1 MKRYELQRREADGK
15 RRRQLDEEKRKSKE
29 LDEEKRKAKELEDQR
44 RQEIA
49 IPQPIEDGMH
59 YI

>member
-1 MKRYELQRREADGK
+1 MKRYELQRREVDGK
-15 RRRQLDEEKRKSKE
+15 RRRQ

-59 YI
+59 YM